1 MEANNQGRTPSNMQH
16 VATSD
21 DFELVPNKKTPSIDP
36 SCTFSAFYRTL
47 GVNVH
52 QLPDTNFLY
61 ERKTNK
67 QTTQNN
73 CNIASHISLRTS
85 ASDVSM
91 KLFNFKTDFTRT
103 IDSSN
108 VTLQSS
114 LDYLLVTR
122 NPPYTNFFLDHRH
135 RKSSESS
142 KKGPA
147 MLPPALDINN
157 KIHFVVDTNKLF
169 PDIPG
174 QFACDILSDLDF
186 QLLNKINF
194 KLQFNS
200 PHHQRSGLFTYHA
213 QVDKVT
219 HGHVFS
225 GTSKSELQLDNKQI
239 QVTDSPKSLITFYGV
254 KLKAPKHKLFQLM
267 DLDVKA
273 LCNGND
279 IATHSSLN
287 AQYNPQSISQVSAI
301 ISTKFYGKEF
311 QNSLYALFKQH
322 QGIVR
327 FFLNTTDNQDYAY
340 EMDIGLD
347 TDLLTEH
354 TKRTNEQE
362 TAMSDIDTKKCTA
375 TGKYYRCYKGDITVR
390 TGTSIVRRVK
400 GKFNVNV
407 ERQGLPAI
415 ISSMDL
421 NRFTDER
428 IGYATALNFSTREIE
443 TTYYTLVT
451 SWNMKH
457 QFGKLSAITAK
468 QKDQEVLRITA
479 STADFAGYK
488 IRFLAANIE
497 LKEINMCV
505 LIDISRS
512 HADSKSNTV
521 SLSEAYPQQ
530 RDYITRSN
538 I

>member
-1 MEANNQGRTPSNMQH
+1 MQH

-375 TGKYYRCYKGDITVR
+375 TGTFDNLHTGRVR
-390 TGTSIVRRVK
+390 GADFSSKTNIEGKILQPNKRGAYNYSSSIEKEGV
-400 GKFNVNV
+400 
-407 ERQGLPAI
+407 
-415 ISSMDL
+415 DL

>member
-1 MEANNQGRTPSNMQH
+1 
-16 VATSD
+16 
-21 DFELVPNKKTPSIDP
+21 
-36 SCTFSAFYRTL
+36 
-47 GVNVH
+47 
-52 QLPDTNFLY
+52 
-61 ERKTNK
+61 
-67 QTTQNN
+67 
-73 CNIASHISLRTS
+73 
-85 ASDVSM
+85 M
-91 KLFNFKTDFTRT
+91 KLNIYVNTAPISVYLHSKG
-103 IDSSN
+103 
-108 VTLQSS
+108 S
-114 LDYLLVTR
+114 L
-122 NPPYTNFFLDHRH
+122 N
-135 RKSSESS
+135 
-142 KKGPA
+142 
-147 MLPPALDINN
+147 
-157 KIHFVVDTNKLF
+157 
-169 PDIPG
+169 
-174 QFACDILSDLDF
+174 
-186 QLLNKINF
+186 
-194 KLQFNS
+194 
-200 PHHQRSGLFTYHA
+200 
-213 QVDKVT
+213 
-219 HGHVFS
+219 
-225 GTSKSELQLDNKQI
+225 TSLHL
-239 QVTDSPKSLITFYGV
+239 
-254 KLKAPKHKLFQLM
+254 
-267 DLDVKA
+267 VKA

-279 IATHSSLN
+279 IATHSSLT
-287 AQYNPQSISQVSAI
+287 AQYNPQSISQVSAT

-375 TGKYYRCYKGDITVR
+375 TV
-390 TGTSIVRRVK
+390 
-400 GKFNVNV
+400 
-407 ERQGLPAI
+407 
-415 ISSMDL
+415 DL

>member
-1 MEANNQGRTPSNMQH
+1 
-16 VATSD
+16 
-21 DFELVPNKKTPSIDP
+21 
-36 SCTFSAFYRTL
+36 
-47 GVNVH
+47 
-52 QLPDTNFLY
+52 
-61 ERKTNK
+61 
-67 QTTQNN
+67 
-73 CNIASHISLRTS
+73 
-85 ASDVSM
+85 M
-91 KLFNFKTDFTRT
+91 KLNIYVNTAPISFYLH
-103 IDSSN
+103 
-108 VTLQSS
+108 LQGS
-114 LDYLLVTR
+114 L
-122 NPPYTNFFLDHRH
+122 N
-135 RKSSESS
+135 
-142 KKGPA
+142 
-147 MLPPALDINN
+147 
-157 KIHFVVDTNKLF
+157 
-169 PDIPG
+169 
-174 QFACDILSDLDF
+174 
-186 QLLNKINF
+186 
-194 KLQFNS
+194 
-200 PHHQRSGLFTYHA
+200 
-213 QVDKVT
+213 
-219 HGHVFS
+219 
-225 GTSKSELQLDNKQI
+225 TSLHL
-239 QVTDSPKSLITFYGV
+239 
-254 KLKAPKHKLFQLM
+254 
-267 DLDVKA
+267 VKA

-279 IATHSSLN
+279 IATHSSLT
-287 AQYNPQSISQVSAI
+287 AQYNPQSISQVSAT

-375 TGKYYRCYKGDITVR
+375 TGTFDNLHTGRVR
-390 TGTSIVRRVK
+390 GADFSSKTNIEGKILQPNKRGAYNYSSSIEKEGV
-400 GKFNVNV
+400 
-407 ERQGLPAI
+407 
-415 ISSMDL
+415 DL

-428 IGYATALNFSTREIE
+428 IGYETALNFSTREIE

-479 STADFAGYK
+479 SIADFAGYK

-512 HADSKSNTV
+512 DADSKSNTV

-530 RDYITRSN
+530 RDYTTRSN